1 MVREQRFH
9 FRFLSEAESVEGA
22 HTPIAKDKSAD
33 QGSSVAVGPDVPVGK
48 SSIPRTQMSP

>member
-9 FRFLSEAESVEGA
+9 FRFLSEAESAEHA

-33 QGSSVAVGPDVPVGK
+33 QSSSVAVGLDVPVG
-48 SSIPRTQMSP
+48 Q